1 MTHIL
6 LTALQNAASVYQAQ
20 KTQGGLRDGL
30 AMGQSIQ
37 ILKKTLA
44 GANVN
49 KRVSQRQVHREVVL
63 VSSSIFCF
71 GEASFDIDNK
81 QTAHNLKFICLRYF

>member
-1 MTHIL
+1 MGGRVSDTYSPHCL
-6 LTALQNAASVYQAQ
+6 
-20 KTQGGLRDGL
+20 KTQPQCIKPKNAGGLRDGL

-49 KRVSQRQVHREVVL
+49 KRVSRWQVRREVVL
-63 VSSSIFCF
+63 VSSSIFFF
-71 GEASFDIDNK
+71 GEASFD
-81 QTAHNLKFICLRYF
+81 R

>member
-1 MTHIL
+1 MEGRVSDTYSPHCL
-6 LTALQNAASVYQAQ
+6 KTQPHQAQ
-20 KTQGGLRDGL
+20 KTQGGLRHGL

-49 KRVSQRQVHREVVL
+49 KRVSQRQVRREVV
-63 VSSSIFCF
+63 S
-71 GEASFDIDNK
+71 
-81 QTAHNLKFICLRYF
+81 

>member
-1 MTHIL
+1 MGGRVSDTYSPHCPE
-6 LTALQNAASVYQAQ
+6 NAASVYQAQ

-37 ILKKTLA
+37 ILKKALA

-63 VSSSIFCF
+63 VSSSFF
-71 GEASFDIDNK
+71 LGG
-81 QTAHNLKFICLRYF
+81 RG